1 LHELLADGPD
11 VLRECGREHHDLL
24 LVWGRSEDLL
34 NVATHVKLLQHLVAL
49 VENEMLHVL
58 QAQLLALDES
68 EQTTWSSD
76 DDVRAVGFQN
86 LLVLGDG
93 QTSEENADL

>member
-1 LHELLADGPD
+1 MID
-11 VLRECGREHHDLL
+11 
-24 LVWGRSEDLL
+24 
-34 NVATHVKLLQHLVAL
+34 
-49 VENEMLHVL
+49 
-58 QAQLLALDES
+58 
-68 EQTTWSSD
+68 TWSSD